1 MNRNAGSRNTS
12 AGFLLRYIL
21 APISHLHT
29 FPKSFFE
36 KRQGNPLPLQM
47 LPYVIY

>member
-1 MNRNAGSRNTS
+1 MSRNAGRRNAI

-29 FPKSFFE
+29 FPNFFCE
-36 KRQGNPLPLQM
+36 RGQGIPLPLQI
-47 LPYVIY
+47 LPYMIY